1 MPFQPPLIHAGEHWN
16 LRVDKGGCNG
26 LALAVKNQVLFAA
39 CARSIPI
46 GSRRNWRACLFVPRQ
61 NTGRPTLSLANRRAE
76 MLPLRTKANHRP

>member
-46 GSRRNWRACLFVPRQ
+46 GRRRNWRACLSQGKTRA
-61 NTGRPTLSLANRRAE
+61 GRHFPSRTEERRCSLCE
-76 MLPLRTKANHRP
+76 QKQTIGL